1 MRYLA
6 GSRSEALRR
15 MCYHAIR
22 DQESLIDAYSN
33 NSNSPND
40 PEAVKVVADCK
51 SNIADYR
58 RICKSLNRK
67 SDTGDQHEILQRL

>member
-22 DQESLIDAYSN
+22 DQEALIDAY
-33 NSNSPND
+33 SNSPND
-40 PEAVKVVADCK
+40 PEAVKVVADCR
-51 SNIADYR
+51 SNIADYS
-58 RICKSLNRK
+58 RIYKSLNRK
-67 SDTGDQHEILQRL
+67 SDTKRST

>member
-33 NSNSPND
+33 SPND

-51 SNIADYR
+51 SNIVDYR

-67 SDTGDQHEILQRL
+67 SDTRGQHEILQRL